1 MPRRIA
7 PDKLALEVGQ
17 RIRDIR
23 LAAGLTI
30 EELANTSKL
39 GSKGH
44 LSNMERG
51 LVRPNIQTLKLI
63 ANGLGVLPLDLMT
76 FPKKNAR
83 QKLVDLTRNLS
94 AKQLND
100 VLRLLNKSQATR
112 R

>member
-17 RIRDIR
+17 RIREIR

-83 QKLVDLTRNLS
+83 QKLVDLTRTLS
-94 AKQLND
+94 VKQLNET
-100 VLRLLNKSQATR
+100 LRWLGKSQATR